1 MLQLVQLEP
10 SLFFRLVDALVH
22 GMDSLDVLV
31 ANYCAAAMDSL
42 ATFHFRQM
50 RKETDVSRAL
60 NALMV
65 ARPET
70 FANLLHQLFSIV
82 FMTVCSNH
90 WALGKPILSLMLA
103 SQESFQRCKHRLMET
118 QPPEKR
124 PLLDAAFNE
133 LISGIRPNLEQTNR
147 DRFNQCVFDRAR
159 WSAPPPPLSSLPRAL
174 LHAHRSPSCIRLFPR
189 VARLPL
195 QASRNVPKGGREV
208 LGDVRPVRVR
218 QQALPPPPPPP
229 PPPCDAIAVA

>member
-159 WSAPPPPLSSLPRAL
+159 WSAPPPSSPRSLARCCMRIAHLPAFVSSLAL
-174 LHAHRSPSCIRLFPR
+174 PVSPSRHLATFR
-189 VARLPL
+189 
-195 QASRNVPKGGREV
+195 KEV
-208 LGDVRPVRVR
+208 VKFLVT
-218 QQALPPPPPPP
+218 
-229 PPPCDAIAVA
+229 

>member
-50 RKETDVSRAL
+50 RKDTDVSRAL

-147 DRFNQCVFDRAR
+147 DRFNQCVFER
-159 WSAPPPPLSSLPRAL
+159 PRAPSRRCIRI
-174 LHAHRSPSCIRLFPR
+174 AHLPAAPRPSCCPSP
-189 VARLPL
+189 ARHL
-195 QASRNVPKGGREV
+195 ATFRKEV
-208 LGDVRPVRVR
+208 VKFLVT
-218 QQALPPPPPPP
+218 
-229 PPPCDAIAVA
+229 